1 MSYNIDTWKTKE
13 LRNLRIPMSALSYEE
28 DYLKHPRLDIQTGIL
43 TFAGRA
49 VGFVLQGVQAGLW
62 FDVDALTCYG
72 EASGT
77 MYDYLKKT
85 ILSQSTGVLVAVLVW
100 EGGDTIERLT
110 VRDGVIAEEP
120 IEL

>member
-13 LRNLRIPMSALSYEE
+13 LRNFRIKMEALRYKE
-28 DYLKHPRLDIQTGIL
+28 DYLDHPTLDTQTGIL
-43 TFAGRA
+43 TFTGRA
-49 VGFVLQGVQAGLW
+49 AGFELRGVQSGAWL
-62 FDVDALTCYG
+62 DVDAIESYG

-77 MYDYLKKT
+77 MHEYLKET
-85 ILSQSTGVLVAVLVW
+85 ILAQSTGVLVAVLIW

-110 VRDGVIAEEP
+110 VRDGAITEES